1 MKAPVLI
8 SERLIL
14 EPLSIKHLSLNYLSW
29 LNDNEVCRYLSINGI
44 NELNQ
49 LRDYLI
55 QIENTPILYWAIMIK
70 SSKKHI
76 GNIKIDP
83 IIHKF
88 GLCEYGI
95 LMGDK
100 TEWSKGYAFEASK
113 KVIDYCFSELS
124 LRKMCL
130 GVVDVNINAVKLYYK
145 LKFEVEG
152 IYKDHEFYDGK
163 YCNGLRMALFNL
175 NYKK

>member
-8 SERLIL
+8 TERLIL
-14 EPLSIKHLSLNYLSW
+14 EPLSTKHLSLTYLSW
-29 LNDNEVCRYLSINGI
+29 LNDKEVCKYLSLDSMNQI
-44 NELNQ
+44 NQ
-49 LRDYLI
+49 LKDYLI
-55 QIENTPILYWAIMIK
+55 QIEKSDILYWAILLK

-113 KVIDYCFSELS
+113 RIIDYCFFELN

-130 GVVDVNINAVKLYYK
+130 GVVDVNVNALKLYNK
-145 LKFEVEG
+145 LNFKVEG
-152 IYKDHEFYDGK
+152 IYRDHEFYDGK
-163 YCNGLRMALFNL
+163 FCNGLRMALFNL